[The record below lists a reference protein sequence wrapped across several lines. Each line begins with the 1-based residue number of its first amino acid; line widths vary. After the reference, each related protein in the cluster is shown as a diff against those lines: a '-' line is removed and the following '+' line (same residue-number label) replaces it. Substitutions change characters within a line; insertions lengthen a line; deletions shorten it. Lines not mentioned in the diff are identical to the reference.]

1 MTAASPA
8 EWAQMTSLAVALYA
22 SLSAPYFLLVDA
34 EVWAWPRPVMA
45 AVDRVRLAVWDV
57 TRSEAAY
64 PLLRGWDNARHA
76 CRELAAEA
84 RVYVRLSLREA
95 AVTVAAL
102 LALLT
107 ITETTR

>member
-8 EWAQMTSLAVALYA
+8 VWAEMSSLAVALYA
-22 SLSAPYFLLVDA
+22 TPSVPYFLLVDA
-34 EVWAWPRPVMA
+34 EVWAWPRPVTA
-45 AVDRVRLAVWDV
+45 AVDAVRPAVQRTADRLLV
-57 TRSEAAY
+57 TVT
-64 PLLRGWDNARHA
+64 NARLDA
-76 CRELAAEA
+76 REMAAEA

-95 AVTVAAL
+95 AVTAAAL